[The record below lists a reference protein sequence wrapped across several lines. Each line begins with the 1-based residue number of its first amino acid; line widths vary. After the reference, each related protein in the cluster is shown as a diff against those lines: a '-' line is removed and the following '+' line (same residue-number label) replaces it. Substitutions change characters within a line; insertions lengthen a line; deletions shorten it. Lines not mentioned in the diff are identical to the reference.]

1 MDVKA
6 QREEENRI
14 KARVVRHLA
23 WDNRV
28 DESRIHLEVRDGRVT
43 LTGTVPTPSLDRA
56 KALTVAGVREVEN
69 RLSVEA
75 P

>member
-28 DESRIHLEVRDGRVT
+28 DESRIHLEVRDGQVT